1 MSAYIV
7 DDTTIN
13 TVLSHLTADDFR
25 ALAAAAFGD
34 GLLWAD
40 RPTDAELGAALRAL
54 NERAVSER
62 YPNEPV
68 EALPGPAPYAPYA
81 YAPLLVGAV
90 PAYKALRCLLYQC
103 SEGSVP
109 ETPLYAALDALSDA
123 WAREIVCAL
132 PEYDR
137 AAWG

>member
-13 TVLSHLTADDFR
+13 TVLSHLSADDYR
-25 ALAAAAFGD
+25 ALVTAAFGD

-40 RPTDAELGAALRAL
+40 RPTHAELGAALRNL
-54 NERAVSER
+54 NEDAVSQR
-62 YPNEPV
+62 YPGESV

-103 SEGSVP
+103 SEGDIP
-109 ETPLYAALDALSDA
+109 DAPLYEALEALSDA